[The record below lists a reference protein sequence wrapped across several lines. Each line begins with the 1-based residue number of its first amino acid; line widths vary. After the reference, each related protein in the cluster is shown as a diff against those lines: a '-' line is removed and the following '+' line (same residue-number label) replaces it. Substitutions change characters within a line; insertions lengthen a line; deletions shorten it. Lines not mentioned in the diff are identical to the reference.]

1 MDWQLFVPASMD
13 APEYCAENGVFT
25 LKFPDD
31 RGAAFI
37 EKEFHDLTGEA
48 VKIHVATDADP
59 ALNNRV
65 GVVAKFMRDAE
76 WSVSTWYL
84 DPTVGPDGKLV
95 FDGTFDLDGATYCIL
110 SLYGKWFAGSVT
122 FRDVRLE
129 AAPAIPIRRARI
141 VTTRISPPSPSSCEA
156 NRKLIAEMLDRIAR
170 EVENPDLVLFSECLA
185 DRWDPRPIKERSE
198 PLEGPTFQLLSKWS
212 REHKCYTVMGIHE
225 LENDRVYNTAY
236 IVGRDGKIVGKYHK
250 CHLTWGESR
259 NGILPG
265 KGFPVFDLDFGKV
278 GMQICWDDW
287 FGETARGLRL
297 NGAEVILMPIA
308 GDGAVNH
315 RDHVWAA
322 RALENGVY
330 HVTSTTCLSQDGVAA
345 SRIYAPNGNILA
357 QMGENYRYAVA
368 DITLPF
374 KDLRRHLSVGAS
386 GGNPRNLY
394 VRERNAEVAERLT
407 HF

>member
-1 MDWQLFVPASMD
+1 MSWKLFVPASMD
-13 APEYCAENGVFT
+13 APEYREENGT
-25 LKFPDD
+25 LTLTFPDD

-37 EKEFHDLTGEA
+37 EKEFRDLTGDA
-48 VKIHVATDADP
+48 VKLHVETDAP
-59 ALNNRV
+59 PEVNNRV
-65 GVVAKFMRDAE
+65 GAVVNLWRDPE
-76 WSVSTWYL
+76 WSLATYYL
-84 DPTVGPDGKLV
+84 EPSVDASGRLV
-95 FDGTFDLDGATYCIL
+95 FDGTFDRDGAAYCVL
-110 SLYGKWFAGSVT
+110 SLYGKWFKGSVT
-122 FRDVRLE
+122 FRNVRVE
-129 AAPAIPIRRARI
+129 NAPAVPLRHARI
-141 VTTRISPPSPSSCEA
+141 VTTRITPPSPSSCEA
-156 NRKLIAEMLDRIAR
+156 NRKLIADMLDRIAN
-170 EVENPDLVLFSECLA
+170 EVEHPDLVLFTECLA
-185 DRWDPRPIKERSE
+185 DRWDPRPIKERAE

-212 REHKCYTVMGIHE
+212 KEHKCYTVMGIHE

-357 QMGENYRYAVA
+357 QMGENYYYTYA

-374 KDLRRHLSVGAS
+374 KDLRRHLSVGSS